1 MASANGTALNL
12 KVGESVVYPGRGVGQ
27 VSAIEEQEAAGFK
40 LEVIVIEFLKEKAV
54 IKIPT
59 SRVGKQGLR
68 RVSDNASIDKAL
80 EVMTGKARK
89 SKTMWSRRAQELEA
103 KINSGD
109 IIQMAEVA
117 RDLHRLEGES
127 EASFSE
133 RGLYDTA
140 VALIAQEVAA
150 TKQLTEQQASSLI
163 QENLSKSPAPSGKD
177 GRDEDGDSLE
187 KVA

>member
-1 MASANGTALNL
+1 MASAKETALNL
-12 KVGESVVYPGRGVGQ
+12 KVGESVVYPGRGVGL

-40 LEVIVIEFLKEKAV
+40 LEVIVIEFVKEKAV

-59 SRVGKQGLR
+59 SRAGKQGLR
-68 RVSDNASIDKAL
+68 RVSDSAAIDRAL

-117 RDLHRLEGES
+117 RDLHRNADQT

-140 VALIAQEVAA
+140 VALIAQEVVAA
-150 TKQLTEQQASSLI
+150 KQVTEQEAAALI

-177 GRDEDGDSLE
+177 GQDENGDALE